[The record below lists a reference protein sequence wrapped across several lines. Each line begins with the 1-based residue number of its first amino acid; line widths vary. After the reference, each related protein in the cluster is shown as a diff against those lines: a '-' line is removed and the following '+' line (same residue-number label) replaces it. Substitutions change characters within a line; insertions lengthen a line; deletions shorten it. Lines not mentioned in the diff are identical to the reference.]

1 MFLNDFKNVHRSQGI
16 QKGGSF
22 QEAMRPAVFLA
33 QIFSLL
39 PVKGTKGRN
48 SSSLRFSWISF
59 QIAYTLLALLGS
71 GTMICITIFWLA
83 DNAIKFNK
91 IGMNNNTT

>member
-1 MFLNDFKNVHRSQGI
+1 MFLTDFKNVDRSQGI
-16 QKGGSF
+16 DNGVSF
-22 QEAMRPAVFLA
+22 QEAIRPAVFLA

-39 PVKGTKGRN
+39 PLKGAKGIN

-91 IGMNNNTT
+91 IGM